1 MQDAQLNKRIVE
13 MVKSGKTVEEI
24 KDELNLKSIL
34 TVKNLYIEGLVEAG
48 EIPPLKKNE
57 RKKRQID
64 VRKIG
69 KSGTTL
75 SKKLLVDKL
84 GFKEGDTFQAKREG
98 DNIVLEKL

>member
-48 EIPPLKKNE
+48 EIPPLRKNE
-57 RKKRQID
+57 RKRRQID